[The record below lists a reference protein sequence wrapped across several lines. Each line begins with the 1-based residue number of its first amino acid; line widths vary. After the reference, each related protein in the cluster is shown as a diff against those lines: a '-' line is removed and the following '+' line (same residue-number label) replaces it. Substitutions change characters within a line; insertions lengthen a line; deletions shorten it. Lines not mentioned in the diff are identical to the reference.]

1 MDCRVKPG
9 NDEPR
14 GKMPFWQACQ
24 HLTHHIKG
32 AIPREGDLFP
42 RRGDVPGEY
51 EVFAPKDALF
61 AGVYVLNDRNR
72 AVSGMAAQ

>member
-1 MDCRVKPG
+1 MPGHDETTRAAKCRF
-9 NDEPR
+9 
-14 GKMPFWQACQ
+14 GKLCQ
-24 HLTHHIKG
+24 HLAHHIKG

-51 EVFAPKDALF
+51 EVFAPQDALF